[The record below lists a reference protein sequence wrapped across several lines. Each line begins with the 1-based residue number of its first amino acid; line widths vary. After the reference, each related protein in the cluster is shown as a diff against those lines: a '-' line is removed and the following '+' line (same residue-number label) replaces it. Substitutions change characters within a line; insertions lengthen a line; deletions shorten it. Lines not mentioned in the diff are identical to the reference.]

1 MATTVR
7 IPLFVG
13 HIQKTTYY
21 MLHLNAERMPG
32 VSLHYAYEH
41 YEVYLSPSLRPC
53 DHRNGK
59 ALQLRDME
67 LAAELAAYAEP
78 IMQRRYGRHTE
89 VTVQE
94 WSCPAEWLPPSK
106 LKPHAEKAKAL
117 ILEFESSG
125 AQRSIN
131 CKKLELATVT
141 PIK

>member
-13 HIQKTTYY
+13 HVPKTTYY
-21 MLHLNAERMPG
+21 MLHLNAERIPG
-32 VSLHYAYEH
+32 VSLHFAFEH

-59 ALQLRDME
+59 ALQLLSMD

-78 IMQRRYGRHTE
+78 IMQKRYGRATE

-94 WSCPAEWLPPSK
+94 WSCPAEWLPSSK

-117 ILEFESSG
+117 IQKLESSG
-125 AQRSIN
+125 AKRSIK

-141 PIK
+141 PIN